1 MSPPIRILVV
11 DDSAVFRMVLAR
23 VLGRTDGMEVIGVAA
38 DGLEALEAAHRL
50 DPDVITLDVEMPGL
64 DGLET
69 LRRLLAERPT
79 RVVMLS
85 RATKAGAEV
94 TLDALKAG
102 ATDAIAKPDEAWGSG
117 PNPFVDDLLA
127 KIRAA
132 ALVPRTQV
140 LATPRPETGSV
151 ETRPV
156 GHPPAIRRHR
166 TSQGARG
173 LVVVA
178 TSTGGPRALETLL
191 SQLPIGLGA
200 GLVVVQ
206 HMLTGFTATL
216 AERLDRV
223 GPLAVREA
231 TAGIQLVDDLI
242 LVAKGDRHVLVDGA
256 GRVTLD
262 ESPRVNG
269 VRPAADVTLLAAAP
283 VWGGRLLSV
292 VLTGMGRDGTAGSE
306 ATHAHGGF
314 VLAQDEATSSVY
326 GMPRAVAEA
335 GVADRILPIDQIA
348 DAIADWATT
357 IAEFAPRP
365 HVRRGLRNVPA
376 LADT

>member
-156 GHPPAIRRHR
+156 SHPPAIRRHR

-231 TAGIQLVDDLI
+231 TAGIAARGRPDPHRNGGSTRARGRGGSRDARR
-242 LVAKGDRHVLVDGA
+242 VAARQRRAA
-256 GRVTLD
+256 GRRCHVARGRTRLGR
-262 ESPRVNG
+262 SAAVG
-269 VRPAADVTLLAAAP
+269 RPH
-283 VWGGRLLSV
+283 
-292 VLTGMGRDGTAGSE
+292 RDG
-306 ATHAHGGF
+306 
-314 VLAQDEATSSVY
+314 
-326 GMPRAVAEA
+326 P
-335 GVADRILPIDQIA
+335 
-348 DAIADWATT
+348 
-357 IAEFAPRP
+357 
-365 HVRRGLRNVPA
+365 
-376 LADT
+376 